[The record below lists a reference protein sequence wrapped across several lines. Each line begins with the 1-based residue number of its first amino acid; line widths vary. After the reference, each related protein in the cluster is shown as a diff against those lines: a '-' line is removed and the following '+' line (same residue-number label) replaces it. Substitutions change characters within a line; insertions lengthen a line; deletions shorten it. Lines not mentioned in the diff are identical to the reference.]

1 MAQRSARLGASASKV
16 GQQACHRNSA
26 STSMQMF
33 GFCLWFRAF
42 ATEPTIRRASC
53 EVLILLYVFGSV
65 VLELVLRELEL
76 SIMYV

>member
-1 MAQRSARLGASASKV
+1 
-16 GQQACHRNSA
+16 
-26 STSMQMF
+26 MQMF